1 MPQIGWFELLL
12 IIGLAVVI
20 IGPKDFPIVLKK
32 IGSWFGSIKRYISAV
47 QSEVS
52 NLEENTLDYENK
64 ENKDKKEDIK
74 KDCLLYTSPSPRD

>member
-64 ENKDKKEDIK
+64 ENKDKKEYLK
-74 KDCLLYTSPSPRD
+74 KDESK

>member
-64 ENKDKKEDIK
+64 ENKDKKEVLK
-74 KDCLLYTSPSPRD
+74 KDESK

>member
-52 NLEENTLDYENK
+52 NLEENTLDYEKK
-64 ENKDKKEDIK
+64 ENKDKKEDLK
-74 KDCLLYTSPSPRD
+74 KDESK

>member
-74 KDCLLYTSPSPRD
+74 KDESK

>member
-12 IIGLAVVI
+12 IISLAVVI

-64 ENKDKKEDIK
+64 ENKDKKEDLK
-74 KDCLLYTSPSPRD
+74 KDESK

>member
-52 NLEENTLDYENK
+52 NLEENTLDYENE
-64 ENKDKKEDIK
+64 ENKDKKEDLK
-74 KDCLLYTSPSPRD
+74 KDESK

>member
-12 IIGLAVVI
+12 IIGLAVI

-64 ENKDKKEDIK
+64 ENKDKKEDLK
-74 KDCLLYTSPSPRD
+74 KDESK

>member
-52 NLEENTLDYENK
+52 NLEDNTLDYENK
-64 ENKDKKEDIK
+64 ENKDKKKDLK
-74 KDCLLYTSPSPRD
+74 KDESK

>member
-64 ENKDKKEDIK
+64 ENKDNKEDLK
-74 KDCLLYTSPSPRD
+74 KDESK

>member
-64 ENKDKKEDIK
+64 ENKDKKEDLK
-74 KDCLLYTSPSPRD
+74 NDESK

>member
-64 ENKDKKEDIK
+64 ENKDKTEDLK
-74 KDCLLYTSPSPRD
+74 KDESKYRRGFY

>member
-64 ENKDKKEDIK
+64 ENEDKKEDLK
-74 KDCLLYTSPSPRD
+74 KDESK

>member
-52 NLEENTLDYENK
+52 NLEENTLDYKNK

-74 KDCLLYTSPSPRD
+74 KDESK

>member
-52 NLEENTLDYENK
+52 NLEENTLDYQNK
-64 ENKDKKEDIK
+64 ENKDKKEDLK
-74 KDCLLYTSPSPRD
+74 KDESK

>member
-64 ENKDKKEDIK
+64 ENKDKKKDLK
-74 KDCLLYTSPSPRD
+74 KDEST

>member
-52 NLEENTLDYENK
+52 NLEENTLDYEIK
-64 ENKDKKEDIK
+64 ENKDKKEDLK
-74 KDCLLYTSPSPRD
+74 KDESK

>member
-52 NLEENTLDYENK
+52 NLEENALDYENK
-64 ENKDKKEDIK
+64 DNKDKKEDLK
-74 KDCLLYTSPSPRD
+74 KDESK

>member
-12 IIGLAVVI
+12 IICLAVVI

-64 ENKDKKEDIK
+64 ENKDKKEDLK
-74 KDCLLYTSPSPRD
+74 KDESK

>member
-74 KDCLLYTSPSPRD
+74 KDESKYRRGFY

>member
-52 NLEENTLDYENK
+52 NLEENNLDYENK
-64 ENKDKKEDIK
+64 ENKDKKEDLK
-74 KDCLLYTSPSPRD
+74 KDESK

>member
-20 IGPKDFPIVLKK
+20 IGPKDFPVVLRK

-64 ENKDKKEDIK
+64 ENKDKKDDLK
-74 KDCLLYTSPSPRD
+74 KDESK

>member
-20 IGPKDFPIVLKK
+20 IVPKDFPIVLKK
-32 IGSWFGSIKRYISAV
+32 IGSWFGSITRYISAV

-64 ENKDKKEDIK
+64 ENKDKKEDLE
-74 KDCLLYTSPSPRD
+74 KDAST

>member
-64 ENKDKKEDIK
+64 ENKDKKEDLK
-74 KDCLLYTSPSPRD
+74 KNESK

>member
-64 ENKDKKEDIK
+64 ENKDKKEDLK
-74 KDCLLYTSPSPRD
+74 KDESQ

>member
-32 IGSWFGSIKRYISAV
+32 IGSWFGSIKRYINTV

-52 NLEENTLDYENK
+52 NFEENPLDYEDK
-64 ENKDKKEDIK
+64 ENTDKKDLK
-74 KDCLLYTSPSPRD
+74 NYSKSSNFVKA

>member
-20 IGPKDFPIVLKK
+20 IGPKDFPIVLRK

-64 ENKDKKEDIK
+64 ENKDKKEDLK
-74 KDCLLYTSPSPRD
+74 KDESK

>member
-52 NLEENTLDYENK
+52 NLEENTLDHENK
-64 ENKDKKEDIK
+64 ENKDKKEDLK
-74 KDCLLYTSPSPRD
+74 KDESK

>member
-12 IIGLAVVI
+12 IIGIAVVI
-20 IGPKDFPIVLKK
+20 IGPKDFPIVLRKS
-32 IGSWFGSIKRYISAV
+32 GSWFGSIKRYISAV

-64 ENKDKKEDIK
+64 ENKDKKEDLK
-74 KDCLLYTSPSPRD
+74 KDESK

>member
-52 NLEENTLDYENK
+52 DLEENTLDYENK
-64 ENKDKKEDIK
+64 ENKDKKEDLK
-74 KDCLLYTSPSPRD
+74 KDESK

>member
-20 IGPKDFPIVLKK
+20 IGPKDFPVVLRK
-32 IGSWFGSIKRYISAV
+32 IGSWFGSIKKYISDV

-64 ENKDKKEDIK
+64 ENKDKKEDLK
-74 KDCLLYTSPSPRD
+74 KDESK

>member
-32 IGSWFGSIKRYISAV
+32 IGSWFGSIKRYINAV

-52 NLEENTLDYENK
+52 NLEENTLVG
-64 ENKDKKEDIK
+64 
-74 KDCLLYTSPSPRD
+74 PR

>member
-64 ENKDKKEDIK
+64 ENKEKKEDLK
-74 KDCLLYTSPSPRD
+74 KDETK

>member
-52 NLEENTLDYENK
+52 NLEENTIDYEDK
-64 ENKDKKEDIK
+64 ENNNKKESLK
-74 KDCLLYTSPSPRD
+74 KDESK

>member
-32 IGSWFGSIKRYISAV
+32 IGSWFGSIKRYINAV

-64 ENKDKKEDIK
+64 ENKDKKKDLK
-74 KDCLLYTSPSPRD
+74 KDESK

>member
-64 ENKDKKEDIK
+64 ENKDKKEEVK
-74 KDCLLYTSPSPRD
+74 KDESK

>member
-32 IGSWFGSIKRYISAV
+32 IGSWFGSIKRYINAV

-52 NLEENTLDYENK
+52 NLEENTLDYEDK
-64 ENKDKKEDIK
+64 ENKDKKEDLK
-74 KDCLLYTSPSPRD
+74 KDESK

>member
-1 MPQIGWFELLL
+1 MLFRS
-12 IIGLAVVI
+12 
-20 IGPKDFPIVLKK
+20 KDFPIVLKK

-64 ENKDKKEDIK
+64 ENKDKKEDLK
-74 KDCLLYTSPSPRD
+74 KDESK

>member
-12 IIGLAVVI
+12 IVGLAVII

-64 ENKDKKEDIK
+64 ESKDKKEDLK
-74 KDCLLYTSPSPRD
+74 KDESK

>member
-64 ENKDKKEDIK
+64 ENIDKKEDLK
-74 KDCLLYTSPSPRD
+74 KDESK